1 MITNPVVKEKM
12 LMSTAGKVNNS
23 HTRKLCR
30 KKSGGFTLIELVIVI
45 FLAGLMLSI
54 TVPVVREAILHDNLK
69 TASRKLVATIEWLRD
84 ESVSEYRDNVLLF
97 DLGKGKYWVE
107 TPDMNDSELRRERA
121 QAQILPEDVRILD
134 IDQYGSE
141 KKVDGETGIRF
152 SRKGY
157 MGYSLIHLADESD
170 RKFTLVLEP
179 FLGKVKI
186 KEDYLNFEDLLS
198 DEAQ

>member
-1 MITNPVVKEKM
+1 MNPVVKEKM
-12 LMSTAGKVNNS
+12 LMSTAGKVTNRNINRL
-23 HTRKLCR
+23 HG
-30 KKSGGFTLIELVIVI
+30 KKSEGFTLIELAIVV

-54 TVPVVREAILHDNLK
+54 TVPVVREALLHDNLK
-69 TASRKLVATIEWLRD
+69 TASRKLVETIEWLRTK
-84 ESVSEYRDNVLLF
+84 SVSEYTDHILLF
-97 DLGKGKYWVE
+97 DLGKGKYWYE
-107 TPDMNDSELRRERA
+107 ASDMYDSDLRRVRE
-121 QAQILPEDVRILD
+121 QAQTFPEDVRILD

-157 MGYSLIHLADESD
+157 ITYSLIHLADKSD
-170 RKFTLVLEP
+170 RKFTLVIEP

-198 DEAQ
+198 NDV